1 MMQETY
7 VNRENHQSFSMNP
20 VPLYQ
25 QEFMHYLFHA
35 STTLRSHTNINVLLK
50 HLIVIIENIPGFYHC
65 ALYLHEQQ
73 YFYQVQISPSE
84 QEQIAYFRQYP
95 LSEASANILMSDDYY
110 AGQAYVIPIN
120 NEGHQLEA
128 VQQLLASFEP
138 AYNTVLTAP
147 YAVQPSTLADKIIA
161 MPLRGDTSRLLGFLL
176 CMPSLQW
183 AETIPEILPPLGLF
197 TDQVAVLLEKA
208 RLHEEIQNALEQVRE
223 SEQLIN
229 YFLVTA
235 SHELRTP
242 LTSTQGYLELLSTF
256 GSTLAEDTKH
266 HFLDNARRS
275 CEELILIVN
284 TITDASCL
292 YKDKLEL
299 RLRSVNLLGIIQTI
313 VEILH
318 PVINKEGRRIE
329 IAVAEQFNVWVDALR
344 LRQILLHLLNNA
356 LKYTPTS
363 TKIAIGAEELCFKEV
378 CQRFAIGQQTTL
390 PPCEQTYIVITVR
403 DWGPGIAPEH
413 QQRLFTKFMRLSEAL
428 NSVQRGAGL
437 GLYLCHQ
444 WTEAMNGYI
453 WVEST
458 GISGEGCTFYVALPS
473 AQHTQT

>member
-1 MMQETY
+1 
-7 VNRENHQSFSMNP
+7 
-20 VPLYQ
+20 
-25 QEFMHYLFHA
+25 
-35 STTLRSHTNINVLLK
+35 
-50 HLIVIIENIPGFYHC
+50 
-65 ALYLHEQQ
+65 
-73 YFYQVQISPSE
+73 
-84 QEQIAYFRQYP
+84 
-95 LSEASANILMSDDYY
+95 
-110 AGQAYVIPIN
+110 
-120 NEGHQLEA
+120 
-128 VQQLLASFEP
+128 
-138 AYNTVLTAP
+138 
-147 YAVQPSTLADKIIA
+147 
-161 MPLRGDTSRLLGFLL
+161 
-176 CMPSLQW
+176 MPSLQW

-299 RLRSVNLLGIIQTI
+299 RLRSVNLLYIIQTI

-363 TKIAIGAEELCFKEV
+363 TKIAIGAEELCSKEV

-453 WVEST
+453 WVEVPVFQGKAVPSMSPYHRHN
-458 GISGEGCTFYVALPS
+458 ILRRRPRDLPETFYFLLS
-473 AQHTQT
+473 SRD